1 MSKDEFETILID
13 QVNDVLQIIQE
24 RKGMNALDARLY
36 FYSSALYS
44 LLEREE
50 TKVWYYS
57 GPQLY
62 ELLEEEKETGEIQW

>member
-1 MSKDEFETILID
+1 MSKDEFEVILVD

-36 FYSSALYS
+36 FYSSNLYS